1 MLRDCMLLSPHSH
14 NNPPAIPPLL
24 FSSKSDVLLKMQ
36 RTGAYAWLY
45 ATAFF
50 ALSIAQ
56 ATFATSQVVSPY
68 LLGLG
73 ESFSVNSIQ
82 GRDLSRLLPSVMV
95 LQELAIS
102 LGNDISTFIMHI
114 LRPFCPDRSGNTR
127 FRPVV
132 ETNMMVRFQFFDLHI
147 VLVLFRISGFSAY
160 SLHDIEHWNSGLQR
174 RLFSPA

>member
-1 MLRDCMLLSPHSH
+1 
-14 NNPPAIPPLL
+14 
-24 FSSKSDVLLKMQ
+24 MQ

-56 ATFATSQVVSPY
+56 ATSQAVSPY

-82 GRDLSRLLPSVMV
+82 GRDLSRLLPSVTV

-127 FRPVV
+127 LRPVV
-132 ETNMMVRFQFFDLHI
+132 ETNMMVRFQFLDLHTI
-147 VLVLFRISGFSAY
+147 PVYSVSSGISAY
-160 SLHDIEHWNSGLQR
+160 SLYDIEYSGHRR

>member
-1 MLRDCMLLSPHSH
+1 
-14 NNPPAIPPLL
+14 
-24 FSSKSDVLLKMQ
+24 MQ

-56 ATFATSQVVSPY
+56 ATSQVVSPY

-73 ESFSVNSIQ
+73 ESFSVNSSIQ

-102 LGNDISTFIMHI
+102 LGNDISTFIMHT
-114 LRPFCPDRSGNTR
+114 LRPFFPDRSGNTR
-127 FRPVV
+127 LRPVV

-147 VLVLFRISGFSAY
+147 IPVLFRIIRD
-160 SLHDIEHWNSGLQR
+160 L
-174 RLFSPA
+174 RLFPVRYRTLGSLAKAVFTSLTLSHEKWRFPMLPGWPRGSP